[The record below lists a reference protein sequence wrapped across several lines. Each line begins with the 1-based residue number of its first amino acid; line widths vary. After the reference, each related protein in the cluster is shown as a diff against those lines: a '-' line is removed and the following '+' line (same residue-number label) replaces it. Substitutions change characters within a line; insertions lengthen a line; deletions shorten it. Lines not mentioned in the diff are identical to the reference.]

1 MIPDITAFVPIKLE
15 SLRVPGKNI
24 RKLGDKPLCQYVLD
38 TLLEVKKSGYVKKVC
53 VYCSSPSIAEYLP
66 QGVELV
72 LRSPSLDGQFVEG
85 IDIYQAFQRQIS
97 SQWYLL
103 CHTTSP
109 FLHRDTIID
118 CIKQV
123 VLNRVG
129 SVGRVDGSVGRVD
142 VMNSG
147 KDYDSAMTVARVKT
161 FSWFNRQP
169 LNYTPS
175 MGIPRTQTLNP
186 VVWETSGL
194 YLFPGCLLE
203 SGTRVGDRPYMKLVG
218 HREAVDIDTEDDW
231 ELAEAYAIKIQ
242 MGTLGLH

>member
-24 RKLGDKPLCQYVLD
+24 RKLGDKPLCQYILD

-66 QGVELV
+66 HGVELV

-123 VLNRVG
+123 VLSRVG
-129 SVGRVDGSVGRVD
+129 GVD
-142 VMNSG
+142 SG
-147 KDYDSAMTVARVKT
+147 KAYDSAMTVARVKT

-194 YLFPGCLLE
+194 YLFPGGLLE

-242 MGTLGLH
+242 MGKLGLH